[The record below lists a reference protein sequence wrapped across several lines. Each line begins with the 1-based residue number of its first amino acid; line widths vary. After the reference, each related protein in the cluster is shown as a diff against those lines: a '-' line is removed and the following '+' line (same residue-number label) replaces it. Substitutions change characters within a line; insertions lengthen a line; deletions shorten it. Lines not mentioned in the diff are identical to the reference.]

1 MEEFPKNGI
10 KTEIK
15 NEEILEKET
24 GINRLTLEKI
34 RGNPTLRKVFHSLV
48 LSVGLFLGSQESF
61 GQERQENSERIEKQE
76 SVKDKNLKL
85 LSAEERVIPS
95 DVFRIFQKIV
105 DLKSSEN
112 FTIPQGVFLT
122 KNFLDTEDRL
132 ENFQKELLAMSC
144 TEEQADKYVE
154 SFSEGNIVYNE
165 DALSNEDFVNIVAHE
180 RFHKIT
186 SQLTE
191 NDRGDLNEARDFII
205 QNYLESREEFIQKE
219 DKLYE
224 EFFKDRTFS
233 NEEER
238 RETYEKYATQIKL
251 LLDQHNVILRDKEGQ
266 CSSIFL
272 DIVVKRPN
280 EFYTHLMMG
289 KLNPSIENYIKS
301 NFPKAFRI
309 FDHTRAT
316 IYGTLRVA
324 K

>member
-105 DLKSSEN
+105 DLKSSED

-233 NEEER
+233 NE
-238 RETYEKYATQIKL
+238 
-251 LLDQHNVILRDKEGQ
+251 
-266 CSSIFL
+266 
-272 DIVVKRPN
+272 
-280 EFYTHLMMG
+280 
-289 KLNPSIENYIKS
+289 
-301 NFPKAFRI
+301 
-309 FDHTRAT
+309 
-316 IYGTLRVA
+316 
-324 K
+324 